1 MPQFEIAGRP
11 VGPDH
16 PPLVIAEIGIN
27 HNGDVGVAKTM
38 IDAVA
43 AAGGEIV
50 KFQSHVVEDEMSH
63 HARDT
68 IPGNADISIHDIMES
83 CALTEAE
90 EHEVKAY
97 AESKGLIFLSTPFSR
112 AAADRLQAMDV
123 AAYKIGS
130 GECNNYPLVEHIAR
144 FGKPVILS
152 TGMNTIEQIAR
163 SVEIL
168 RRHGA
173 PFALLHC
180 TNVYPTPSELVR
192 LGAMTQLAAA
202 FPDAVIGLSDHTLD
216 NAACLGAAALGA
228 SVLERHFTD
237 TKDRVGPDI
246 VCSMTP
252 DEMAQLIAWGAE
264 LQKMRGGT
272 KGPVEAEQP
281 TIDFAY
287 ASVVSIAPIKA
298 GDRLDA
304 SNIWVKRPGTGEIL
318 ADRYD
323 DLIGRTAARDIPHD
337 AQIAWADLSD
347 AADAE
352 AA

>member
-1 MPQFEIAGRP
+1 MPRFEIAGRA

-27 HNGDVGVAKTM
+27 HNGDVDVAKAM

-63 HARDT
+63 HARNT
-68 IPGNADISIHDIMES
+68 IPGNADVSIYDIMES

-90 EHEVKAY
+90 EREVKAY
-97 AESKGLIFLSTPFSR
+97 AEARGLIFLSTPFSR
-112 AAADRLQAMDV
+112 AAADRLQRMDV
-123 AAYKIGS
+123 AAFKIGS
-130 GECNNYPLVEHIAR
+130 GECNNYPLVEHVAR

-163 SVEIL
+163 SVDIL
-168 RRHGA
+168 RRHGT

-180 TNVYPTPSELVR
+180 TNVYPTPPELVR
-192 LGAMTQLAAA
+192 LGAMTQLAEA

-228 SVLERHFTD
+228 CILERHFTD
-237 TKDRVGPDI
+237 AKDRVGPDI

-252 DEMAQLIAWGAE
+252 DEMSQLIAWSSA
-264 LQKMRGGT
+264 LQKMRGGA
-272 KGPVEAEQP
+272 KGPVAAEQP

-287 ASVVSIAPIKA
+287 ASVVSIAPITA
-298 GDRLDA
+298 GQRLDA

-323 DLIGRTAARDIPHD
+323 DLIGRVAARDIPRD
-337 AQIAWADLSD
+337 AQIAWSDLRP
-347 AADAE
+347 ATGTETA
-352 AA
+352 